1 MAKQVLDLEEWELV
15 LSKMHRHHANIQEEV
30 AVIVQTIRKE
40 MKSDLVPLAE
50 EKANY
55 GKVCIKVDTHFFVFS
70 NQVLE
75 SNLWHFRFFSP
86 SLICLQQQK
95 NVYKACMQRI

>member
-55 GKVCIKVDTHFFVFS
+55 GKVCIKVDTHFFVLKW
-70 NQVLE
+70 NAGYTILM
-75 SNLWHFRFFSP
+75 R
-86 SLICLQQQK
+86 QK
-95 NVYKACMQRI
+95 KHLKVYFLK

>member
-30 AVIVQTIRKE
+30 AVIVKTIRKE

-55 GKVCIKVDTHFFVFS
+55 GKVRIFIIKCY
-70 NQVLE
+70 
-75 SNLWHFRFFSP
+75 
-86 SLICLQQQK
+86 I
-95 NVYKACMQRI
+95 